1 MGGDGQGRAA
11 GSGGGAVKAY
21 LHTILLAAI
30 VATSVKANIR
40 RPGIA
45 IERSPDAFH
54 GFGLLHRFRSGGAL

>member
-1 MGGDGQGRAA
+1 M
-11 GSGGGAVKAY
+11 KAY